1 MKNTKIKY
9 YLKEMRIHHYIKNFL
24 IFVPLCCSG
33 QLFVYKKLINALIA
47 FLCFCFISSTIYII
61 NDIKDIE
68 KDKNHPIKCKRPLAA
83 GNIKIKNAIILAIL
97 LFTLAIVISFV
108 YLGNISLIFLLLYF
122 FVNMAYSFGLK
133 NIALLDIIILVVGFL
148 IRVIY
153 GSFVTN
159 ITISSWLYLVVI
171 SASFYLGF
179 GKRRNELKNQ
189 NQNKN
194 ITREVIEKYPLS
206 FLEKNMN
213 ICMTLILVFYS
224 LWTVDSNT
232 IALYNGKNL
241 IWTVPLVMLIFMKYS
256 LIIEGDSEGNPVE
269 VLVSDKILIGLC
281 FLYVIV
287 MFILLYVY

>member
-9 YLKEMRIHHYIKNFL
+9 YLKEMRIYHYIKNFL